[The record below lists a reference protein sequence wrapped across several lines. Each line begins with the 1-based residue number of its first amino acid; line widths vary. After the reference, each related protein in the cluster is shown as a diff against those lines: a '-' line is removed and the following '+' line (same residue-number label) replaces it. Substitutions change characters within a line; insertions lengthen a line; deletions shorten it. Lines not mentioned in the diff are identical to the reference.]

1 MCFKPGGKGAEGH
14 LPRHPRRPR
23 QAPHPLQVEMGL
35 PEYILSDLRW
45 FLGRLF

>member
-1 MCFKPGGKGAEGH
+1 MLLGIFDNRVLLPGGEGAEGH

-35 PEYILSDLRW
+35 C
-45 FLGRLF
+45 